1 MKTNRFLSF
10 IASIA
15 SIAALSF
22 VTTACEEE
30 KEDLGAPSVEVG
42 QSEVSFEQ
50 VGGETTVQLIAT
62 RDWKATTEQDWISI
76 DPREGDASSKAVTIE
91 IKVNEN
97 TGLDR
102 EGSVKFDIGFDSKTL
117 TVKQKGSGSAE
128 DMIVYKN
135 DFDKEEAKKTFG
147 TGSSWPYLDQF
158 EGWKN
163 ATGTGVGS
171 EVYSYKAMSARANST
186 SNSNYSDY
194 EGSGV
199 NNLFFGSSA
208 YFSVTG
214 IKLPSSVNYSL
225 TFGTEKYNQDNGSLF
240 KHDEFH
246 VYITNDGKKW
256 VELEYSFPNGD
267 KEGRWDLATSN
278 FTVPSGTTSFGIY
291 VKADV
296 ASSYRLDDLCLSIAS
311 AAGTVIDFSKG
322 IDLGEGGSDTPG
334 SDYDKAESK
343 TVKDFI
349 AAASTSTY
357 YKLKGKVS
365 RFNSQYCSFD
375 LTDETGTIYVYSV
388 DDESKSSF
396 SDKIKDGGTV
406 ELAGLYKQYNG
417 KDEVVSAH
425 IFSYSEGSSDPAKE
439 MTISQVLNAPA
450 GTAAIV
456 SGTVAATYQRGFII
470 TDGTD
475 YLLVY
480 DGSKCAAKEKDNV
493 KVTGTTSEYG
503 GLIQLASPEVTVVS
517 SDNALTLPSP
527 KVLDAAAFDAYSSS
541 KIEYISYEGTLTVS
555 GNYVNVEVAGA
566 TKHTGSLAYI
576 NDSFNAKSFE
586 GAVVKVTGFYVGLA
600 SNNKYV
606 NTMVTELVPS
616 SSDYL
621 TVSTTALSAAADAT
635 TATFDVKANVAWTV
649 TSDNAAYTV
658 EPASGNGNATVT
670 VKFAANT
677 EEADKV
683 VKITVSTT
691 ADVATK
697 SYTVVLTH
705 EGKNSASGTE
715 ITLAIEGNNKWTSA
729 SDDTYGKGYEFTKD
743 GIKYAYYKYK
753 STSDPTAPQ
762 SDHIRIYKSSVFVI
776 VPPAGQKI
784 EKVVLNCVSGKS
796 ANMTV
801 LSDNTIAVSDVKNNT
816 VTWTGSVDKYAAQA
830 DVSQVRAKS
839 ITVVLK

>member
-1 MKTNRFLSF
+1 MSL
-10 IASIA
+10 
-15 SIAALSF
+15 AALSF
-22 VTTACEEE
+22 ATTACEDKQE
-30 KEDLGAPSVEVG
+30 EDLGAPSVELG

-50 VGGETTVQLIAT
+50 AGGEKTVQLTAT
-62 RDWKATTEQDWISI
+62 RDWKATTDADWISI
-76 DPREGDASSKAVTIE
+76 EPSEGNASSKAVTIE
-91 IKVNEN
+91 ISVNEN
-97 TGLDR
+97 KGLDR

-163 ATGTGVGS
+163 AAGAGAGS
-171 EVYSYKAMSARANST
+171 EEYSFKAMSARANST

-225 TFGTEKYNQDNGSLF
+225 TFGAEKYNQDNGSLF

-256 VELEYSFPNGD
+256 VELEYSFPDGD

-278 FTVPSGTTSFGIY
+278 FTVPAGTATLGIY
-291 VKADV
+291 VKTDV

-311 AAGTVIDFSKG
+311 EAGVTIDFSKG
-322 IDLGEGGSDTPG
+322 VDLGTGGGDTPG

-349 AAASTSTY
+349 AAANSSTY

-365 RFNSQYCSFD
+365 GFNSKYCSFD

-388 DDESKSSF
+388 DDETKTAY

-406 ELAGLYKQYNG
+406 ELAGVYKKYND
-417 KDEVVSAH
+417 KDEVVNAH
-425 IFSYSEGSSDPAKE
+425 ILSYTDGGDTPATE
-439 MTISQVLNAPA
+439 MTISQVLSAPK

-517 SDNALTLPSP
+517 SGNALTLPSP
-527 KVLDAAAFDAYSSS
+527 KTLDAAAFDAYSSS
-541 KIEYISYEGTLTVS
+541 KIEYISYEGTLKVS

-576 NDSFNAKSFE
+576 NDSFNAKSFD

-606 NTMVTELVPS
+606 NTMVTELVPGD
-616 SSDYL
+616 SDYL
-621 TVSTTALSAAADAT
+621 TVSTTALAAAADAT

-649 TSDNAAYTV
+649 TSDNSAYTV
-658 EPASGNGNATVT
+658 EPASGDGNATIT
-670 VKFAANT
+670 VKFAANA
-677 EEADKV
+677 EEDPKV
-683 VKITVSTT
+683 VKLTVSTT
-691 ADVATK
+691 ADVTTK
-697 SYTVVLTH
+697 SYTVTLTH
-705 EGKNSASGTE
+705 RGKGGSQGGTEVVASVEKDYLAKNKSGKLDDVISYENDSDYGDTNVTELRVYKGKNLTIKAVDGYT
-715 ITLAIEGNNKWTSA
+715 ITKV
-729 SDDTYGKGYEFTKD
+729 EFTCTKNC
-743 GIKYAYYKYK
+743 GTKHGFYT
-753 STSDPTAPQ
+753 TSPVSVDPGATTT
-762 SDHIRIYKSSVFVI
+762 SEGSGNVGTIT
-776 VPPAGQKI
+776 
-784 EKVVLNCVSGKS
+784 VSGNTTMVKYT
-796 ANMTV
+796 AK
-801 LSDNTIAVSDVKNNT
+801 DNQMRVTKLT
-816 VTWTGSVDKYAAQA
+816 VTYKAVK
-830 DVSQVRAKS
+830 
-839 ITVVLK
+839 